1 MRTRRNRELDL
12 LRSYRRKAKGERER
26 TPLLSGYYTPA
37 LVLLVVGLVIWSGL
51 AGVNFVMQ
59 RDNDAI
65 QDWLAAPET
74 VARYDEAV
82 QKQKQLEQLRRQ
94 LDEVD
99 ALEHSIATYP
109 KVTSALMDRVRAV
122 GGDRIS
128 VRLTGYDDQTGVL
141 AFEARGG
148 NVSEIPGYVRD
159 LQNTGLFQT
168 AGYTGYTYD
177 EDHYVL
183 SLSCVLAGHASEGG
197 DQP

>member
-1 MRTRRNRELDL
+1 MRTRRKRELDL

-37 LVLLVVGLVIWSGL
+37 LVLLVVGLVIWSGF

-59 RDNDAI
+59 RDNDTI

-94 LDEVD
+94 IDEVD

>member
-37 LVLLVVGLVIWSGL
+37 LVLLVVGLVIWSGF

-59 RDNDAI
+59 RDNDTI

-99 ALEHSIATYP
+99 ALECSIATYP
-109 KVTSALMDRVRAV
+109 KVTSALMDQVRAA

>member
-1 MRTRRNRELDL
+1 MRTRRKRELDL

-37 LVLLVVGLVIWSGL
+37 LVLLVVGLVIWSGF

-59 RDNDAI
+59 RDNDTI

-99 ALEHSIATYP
+99 ALERSIATYP

>member
-37 LVLLVVGLVIWSGL
+37 LVLLVVGLVIWSGF

-59 RDNDAI
+59 RDNDTI

-94 LDEVD
+94 LDEAD
-99 ALEHSIATYP
+99 ALERSIATYP

-148 NVSEIPGYVRD
+148 SVSEIPGYVWD

>member
-37 LVLLVVGLVIWSGL
+37 LVLLVVGLVIWSGF

-59 RDNDAI
+59 RDNDTI

-183 SLSCVLAGHASEGG
+183 SLSCVLASHASEGG

>member
-37 LVLLVVGLVIWSGL
+37 LVLLVVGLVIWSGF

-59 RDNDAI
+59 RDNDTI
-65 QDWLAAPET
+65 QET
-74 VARYDEAV
+74 VAQHDEAV

-99 ALEHSIATYP
+99 ALERSIATYP
-109 KVTSALMDRVRAV
+109 KVTSALMAQVRAV

-183 SLSCVLAGHASEGG
+183 SLSCVLMGHASEGG

>member
-37 LVLLVVGLVIWSGL
+37 LVLLVVGLVIWSGF

-59 RDNDAI
+59 RDNDTI

-99 ALEHSIATYP
+99 ALERSIATYP

-159 LQNTGLFQT
+159 LHNTGLFQT

>member
-1 MRTRRNRELDL
+1 MRTRRKRELDL

-26 TPLLSGYYTPA
+26 TRLLSGYYTPA
-37 LVLLVVGLVIWSGL
+37 LVLLVVGLVIWSGF

-59 RDNDAI
+59 RDNDTI

-99 ALEHSIATYP
+99 ALERSIATYP
-109 KVTSALMDRVRAV
+109 KVTSALMDGVRAV

>member
-26 TPLLSGYYTPA
+26 TQLLSGYYTPA
-37 LVLLVVGLVIWSGL
+37 LVLLVVGLVIWSGF

-59 RDNDAI
+59 RDNDTI

-99 ALEHSIATYP
+99 ALERSIATYP